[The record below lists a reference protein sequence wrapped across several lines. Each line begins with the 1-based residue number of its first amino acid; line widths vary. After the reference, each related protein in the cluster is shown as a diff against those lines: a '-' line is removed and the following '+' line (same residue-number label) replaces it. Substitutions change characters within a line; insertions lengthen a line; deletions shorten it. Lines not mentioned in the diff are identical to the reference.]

1 MNTQKSIKKFKCVVA
16 IIATIPLLTGIAD
29 ILNGVASQLIFGMP
43 NSISVTDPLLNS
55 AFRFFAVF
63 WFGVGVFFLLFI
75 SNLKKYYTAL
85 MLLFALIILG
95 GIARI
100 ATAIELGFPEAGI
113 GIAMIVVAIAIEII
127 VIPLLT
133 VWLWRL
139 RLTI

>member
-1 MNTQKSIKKFKCVVA
+1 
-16 IIATIPLLTGIAD
+16 
-29 ILNGVASQLIFGMP
+29 
-43 NSISVTDPLLNS
+43 
-55 AFRFFAVF
+55 
-63 WFGVGVFFLLFI
+63 
-75 SNLKKYYTAL
+75 

-113 GIAMIVVAIAIEII
+113 GIAMIIVAIAIEII